1 MGTVEQTP
9 AEAATKTGCGEKEG
23 QGKGVAW
30 ETVTQ
35 RHTDRARA

>member
-1 MGTVEQTP
+1 MGKVQTSSRGSR
-9 AEAATKTGCGEKEG
+9 KTGRGEKEG

-35 RHTDRARA
+35 RTSDRARS